1 MGKAEVRR
9 NDRKLGR
16 KLQVVTGWALLIAGM
31 GIFFDSAA
39 SRITFPTLLAPIIT
53 PAGADNGSIGLIP
66 AYLGLTIGM
75 ICFPFVVYKASG
87 IWPGLVTGAGVVGMF
102 IFWYGYPHY
111 STIGGLGSILIGIAV
126 LWLPGWARF
135 VSPLWVAS
143 GIMGITELVR
153 PGVSWGP
160 IAGFTLA
167 GAAVALTG
175 AFVLWVPSSR
185 EPVEDSVPLASQ
197 TAH

>member
-1 MGKAEVRR
+1 MRKPEVRHD
-9 NDRKLGR
+9 DRKLGR
-16 KLQVVTGWALLIAGM
+16 RLQVVTGWALLIAGM
-31 GIFFDSAA
+31 GILFDSWAG
-39 SRITFPTLLAPIIT
+39 RMTFPTLLASIVT
-53 PAGADNGSIGLIP
+53 PAGAENGSIGLIP

-75 ICFPFVVYKASG
+75 SCFPFVVRKASG
-87 IWPGLVTGAGVVGMF
+87 IGPGLVAGAGVVGMF
-102 IFWYGYPHY
+102 VFWYGYPHY
-111 STIGGLGSILIGIAV
+111 STIGGLGSILVGISV
-126 LWLPGWARF
+126 LWLPGWARL

-153 PGVSWGP
+153 PGISWGP

-175 AFVLWVPSSR
+175 AFVHWGLSST
-185 EPVEDSVPLASQ
+185 EPVEESTPVVGR